1 MKGCMRTSRY
11 VPGVVGKWRQAG
23 QTWLLS
29 HWCIN
34 SAIRCSHQVEEKA

>member
-1 MKGCMRTSRY
+1 MKGCMRTGRY